1 VQEGSVM
8 GEQRRRRY
16 LAAMGIELWEQ
27 RRVGAGA
34 APTAELPGGGVLRPA
49 DPPPV
54 PGSPQD
60 ETAQLDWEAL
70 QARVLACTRCRLAES
85 RTQAVFGVGNRQA
98 AWMIIGEAPGAEEDR
113 RGEPF
118 VGRAGQLLNEM
129 LHAIGLQREDV
140 YIANVVKSRPPN
152 NREPWPDEVA
162 ACKPY
167 LRRQIELV
175 QPRIILAVGRVS
187 AQNLLATKSNIGA
200 LRGRRFCYEQTR
212 IPVVVTYHPA
222 YLLRNPADKRKA
234 WDDLCLA
241 RSILE
246 SMP

>member
-1 VQEGSVM
+1 VIG
-8 GEQRRRRY
+8 GQRRRRY

-27 RRVGAGA
+27 RPAGAATPAAEAPGAGA
-34 APTAELPGGGVLRPA
+34 PLAADLPPDGGPE
-49 DPPPV
+49 
-54 PGSPQD
+54 D
-60 ETAQLDWEAL
+60 EVAQLDWDAL

-85 RTQAVFGVGNRQA
+85 RTQAVFGVGNRHA
-98 AWMIIGEAPGAEEDR
+98 EWMIVGEAPGAEEDR

-129 LHAIGLQREDV
+129 LHAIGLQRGDV

-152 NREPWPDEVA
+152 NREPLPDEVA

-175 QPRIILAVGRVS
+175 QPRIILSVGRVS
-187 AQNLLATKSNIGA
+187 AQNLLETKSNIGA
-200 LRGRRFCYEQTR
+200 LRGRRFDYEQTR

-222 YLLRNPADKRKA
+222 YLLRSPSEKHKA
-234 WDDLCLA
+234 WQDLLLA
-241 RSILE
+241 RRIFAGE
-246 SMP
+246 AP